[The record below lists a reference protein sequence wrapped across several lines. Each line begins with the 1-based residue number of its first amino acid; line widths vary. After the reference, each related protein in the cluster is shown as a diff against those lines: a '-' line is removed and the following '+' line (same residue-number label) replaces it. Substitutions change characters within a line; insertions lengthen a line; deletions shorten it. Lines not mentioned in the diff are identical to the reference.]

1 MRRMLCLALILLL
14 SLCACSSDDRTEQ
27 EIEYKGNLYTVNM
40 EDGTITSGGQV
51 YRYEQS
57 PGSGTFTYP
66 DGSTCWWSQ
75 RDDGEL
81 WGCSDD
87 YDPEAGGYVDGYT
100 LLDVLEAAEPQGTGD
115 TNGGQLLA
123 GLLFLAIGAFNA
135 VSPIRV
141 WELSHGW
148 RFKNAEPSDAVLA
161 VYRIVGIAACVIG
174 ALLVLLAF
182 RPV

>member
-1 MRRMLCLALILLL
+1 MRRMLCLALVLLL
-14 SLCACSSDDRTEQ
+14 SLCACSSEDRPEQ
-27 EIEYKGNLYTVNM
+27 EIEYKGSLYTINM

-66 DGSTCWWSQ
+66 DGSTCWWSR

-87 YDPEAGGYVDGYT
+87 HDPEAGGYVDGYT

-148 RFKNAEPSDAVLA
+148 RFKNAEPSDAVVT
-161 VYRIVGIAACVIG
+161 VYRIAGIAACIIG
-174 ALLVLLAF
+174 VLLVLLAF
-182 RPV
+182 

>member
-1 MRRMLCLALILLL
+1 MRRILCLALILLL

-100 LLDVLEAAEPQGTGD
+100 LLDVLEEAAPRGTLAA
-115 TNGGQLLA
+115 NGSLLLA
-123 GLLFLAIGAFNA
+123 GVLFLVIGALHA
-135 VSPIRV
+135 VSPTAA

-148 RFKNAEPSDAVLA
+148 RYKNAEPSDAVLA

>member
-1 MRRMLCLALILLL
+1 MRRMLCLALVLLL
-14 SLCACSSDDRTEQ
+14 SLCACSSEDRPEQ
-27 EIEYKGNLYTVNM
+27 EIEYKGSLYTINM

-66 DGSTCWWSQ
+66 DGSTCWWSR

-81 WGCSDD
+81 WGYSDD
-87 YDPEAGGYVDGYT
+87 HDPEAGGYVDGYT

>member
-51 YRYEQS
+51 YHYEQS

-100 LLDVLEAAEPQGTGD
+100 LLDVLEEAEPPGAPEV
-115 TNGGQLLA
+115 NGGQLLA
-123 GLLFLAIGAFNA
+123 GVFFLAIGAFNA
-135 VSPIRV
+135 ASPTRV
-141 WELSHGW
+141 WELLYGW

-161 VYRIVGIAACVIG
+161 VYRIAGIAACVIG

-182 RPV
+182 WPV

>member
-27 EIEYKGNLYTVNM
+27 EIEYKENHYTVNM

-51 YRYEQS
+51 YRYERN

-75 RDDGEL
+75 RDDWEL

-87 YDPEAGGYVDGYT
+87 HDPEAGGYVDGYT
-100 LLDVLEAAEPQGTGD
+100 LLEVLEAAEPRGTLD
-115 TNGGQLLA
+115 ANGGLLLA
-123 GLLFLAIGAFNA
+123 GVLFLVVGAFHA
-135 VSPIRV
+135 VSPTAA
-141 WELSHGW
+141 WTLSHGW
-148 RFKNAEPSDAVLA
+148 RFKNAEPSDAVLP
-161 VYRIVGIAACVIG
+161 VYRIAGIAACIIG
-174 ALLVLLAF
+174 VLLVLLAF

>member
-100 LLDVLEAAEPQGTGD
+100 RLDVLEEAAPRGTLAA
-115 TNGGQLLA
+115 NGSLLLA
-123 GLLFLAIGAFNA
+123 GVLFLVIGALHA
-135 VSPIRV
+135 VSPTAA

-148 RFKNAEPSDAVLA
+148 RYKNAEPSD
-161 VYRIVGIAACVIG
+161 G
-174 ALLVLLAF
+174 ALLAQRLEGVVL
-182 RPV
+182 VVIGIVVMVG